1 MQGRHELK
9 HSINY
14 CDYIVLRNQLK
25 HLMQRDA
32 HADSNGVYRVRS
44 LYFDTPQDKA
54 LREKQDGLD
63 AREKFRIRR
72 YLNASEDIKLEKKSK
87 KNGLSYKTSANL
99 TVTEVLSIQN
109 NDLNWMLSDPRALV
123 RELYTKMKNQQLA
136 PKTIVDYLREP
147 FTSTAGNVRITF
159 DRAIRTGL
167 YSQDFMNDNLPTLP
181 VGDEIVVMEVKF
193 DQFIPSHILAALQL
207 GNRRAASCSKYALS
221 RIYG

>member
-9 HSINY
+9 ISINY
-14 CDYIVLRNQLK
+14 SDYILLRNRLK

-32 HADSNGVYRVRS
+32 HTDQNGQYRVRS

-72 YLNASEDIKLEKKSK
+72 YLNASDDIKLEKKSK

-99 TVTEVLSIQN
+99 TPAEVISIQQ
-109 NDLNWMLSDPRALV
+109 NDLSFMLSDPRALV

-147 FTSTAGNVRITF
+147 FTCTVGNVRITF
-159 DRAIRTGL
+159 DREIRTGL
-167 YSQDFMNDNLPTLP
+167 YSQDFFNDQLPTLQ

-193 DQFIPSHILAALQL
+193 DQFIPSHILSALQL
-207 GNRRAASCSKYALS
+207 GNRRASACSKYALS